1 MAIASMSHFTVLT
14 DDVDA
19 TRAFYCGLLGLVD
32 GKRPPFGFPGLWLYA
47 GDRPI
52 LHVIGGRSH
61 AELRAGVID
70 HMAFD
75 ATDLRAVAA
84 RLADAS
90 IQYRLA
96 RVGGA
101 ADGAWQLFCLD
112 PNGAKVELDFDA
124 TEPAPD

>member
-52 LHVIGGRSH
+52 LHVIG
-61 AELRAGVID
+61 RA
-70 HMAFD
+70 
-75 ATDLRAVAA
+75 AVFSPGNV
-84 RLADAS
+84 LS
-90 IQYRLA
+90 MVSQTT
-96 RVGGA
+96 G
-101 ADGAWQLFCLD
+101 
-112 PNGAKVELDFDA
+112 
-124 TEPAPD
+124 